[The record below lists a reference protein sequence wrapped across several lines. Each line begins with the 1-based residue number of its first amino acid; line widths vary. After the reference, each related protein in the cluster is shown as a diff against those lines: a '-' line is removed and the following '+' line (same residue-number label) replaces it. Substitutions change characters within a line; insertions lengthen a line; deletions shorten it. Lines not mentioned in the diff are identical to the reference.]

1 MKHLRAGLLIVST
14 LLAGCLPGFLTDAA
28 TRIAHDLESG
38 AGRLGNAEGA
48 RHTVEHKTP
57 SRGGECT
64 GPYQVQLDK
73 VGALVIWCK
82 DAAGATVSSHST
94 SYHAR
99 YVDTPQTWLLEKG
112 AGSTL
117 KIVMERRGARA
128 VITAVQ

>member
-1 MKHLRAGLLIVST
+1 M
-14 LLAGCLPGFLTDAA
+14 
-28 TRIAHDLESG
+28 
-38 AGRLGNAEGA
+38 
-48 RHTVEHKTP
+48 
-57 SRGGECT
+57 
-64 GPYQVQLDK
+64 QLDK